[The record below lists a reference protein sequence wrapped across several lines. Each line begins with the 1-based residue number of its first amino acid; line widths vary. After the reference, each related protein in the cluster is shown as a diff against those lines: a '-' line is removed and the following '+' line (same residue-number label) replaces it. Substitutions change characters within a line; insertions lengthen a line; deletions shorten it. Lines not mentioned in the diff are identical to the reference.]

1 METKETEKRLQGKS
15 LPILKPLHFLVI
27 LIAITIL
34 LPIELYGRSKAFDS
48 IPMLTIG
55 VRTRKEKVRIWGT
68 KGFRV
73 KDPQTKR
80 NLFARKKATPLLI
93 SVHMKGF
100 MIDGFGVKSRV
111 RIEPLKGSLLY
122 VDGKAYRG
130 ALIVVEDRF
139 GKITV
144 INHIDVERYL
154 YGVIKSEMLISS
166 PMEAL
171 KAQAVIAR
179 TFAIKHKDKYLHSRG
194 YGLTDDTSSQVYTG
208 VSGEDPRGT
217 RAVDDTKGLCL
228 TYSDKLIQCYYHA
241 SCGGWTINNEDAWGG
256 GALPYLRSRKCGYC
270 TDSHGYQW
278 DLNLPYTTI
287 IENLLEAGKRLG
299 RITGIRAIRDKESGR
314 ALVLVIDNEKGQVRI
329 LGNMFRLAI
338 GASVLKSSF
347 FDIEDDQH
355 GGMPQLASSE
365 GADNESGELKMK
377 AMIGNYLHAINTPA
391 ELRIHG
397 SGSGHGVG
405 LCQSGARGQ
414 AELSKSFR
422 EILEFYYKNTKAK
435 DFY

>member
-1 METKETEKRLQGKS
+1 MTLATKTKY
-15 LPILKPLHFLVI
+15 KPLLLLVAF
-27 LIAITIL
+27 IAATL
-34 LPIELYGRSKAFDS
+34 LSPSPLSAKGKRFSS

-55 VRTRKEKVRIWGT
+55 VKTRREKVRIWGT

-73 KDPQTKR
+73 KDPVAGR
-80 NLFARKKATPLLI
+80 NLFARKKSTPLLI

-130 ALIVVEDRF
+130 AFIVEEDRF

-144 INHIDVERYL
+144 INHIDVEKYL

-179 TFAIKHKDKYLHSRG
+179 TFAIKHKDKYLQSRG

-228 TYSDKLIQCYYHA
+228 TYADTLMQCYYHA

-270 TDSHGYQW
+270 SDSHGFQW
-278 DLNLPYTTI
+278 DLNLQYTTI
-287 IENLLEAGKRLG
+287 IENLLEAGKSLG
-299 RITGIRAIRDKESGR
+299 RIKSIRAIRDKESGR
-314 ALVLVIDNEKGQVRI
+314 ALVLVIDNEKGQLRI

-347 FDIEDDQH
+347 FDIEDEQQ
-355 GGMPQLASSE
+355 GMPQLASSE
-365 GADNESGELKMK
+365 HIDNGHEGELKMK
-377 AMIGNYLHAINTPA
+377 AMIGNYLHAINTPG

-422 EILEFYYKNTKAK
+422 QILEFYYKNTKVK

>member
-1 METKETEKRLQGKS
+1 MNEVPLKNKWIRLP
-15 LPILKPLHFLVI
+15 LPAKAIYLFVAFI
-27 LIAITIL
+27 TLIITCPSTL
-34 LPIELYGRSKAFDS
+34 RAADKAFTS

-55 VRTRKEKVRIWGT
+55 ISTRQEKVKIWGT

-73 KDPQTKR
+73 KDPVADS
-80 NLFARKKATPLLI
+80 NLFARKKATPLII

-111 RIEPLKGSLLY
+111 LIEPLKDSLLY
-122 VDGKAYRG
+122 IDGKAYRG
-130 ALIVVEDRF
+130 SFMVEEDRF

-144 INHIDVERYL
+144 INIIDVEKYL

-179 TFAIKHKDKYLHSRG
+179 TFAIKHKDKFVESRG

-208 VSGEDPRGT
+208 VAGEDPRGT
-217 RAVDDTKGLCL
+217 KAVDDTKGLCL
-228 TYSDKLIQCYYHA
+228 TYGGALIQCYYHA
-241 SCGGWTINNEDAWGG
+241 CCGGWTINNEDAWGG

-270 TDSHGYQW
+270 ADSHSFQW
-278 DLNLPYTTI
+278 DLKLPYTTI
-287 IENLLEAGKRLG
+287 IENLLEAGNSLG
-299 RITGIRAIRDKESGR
+299 RIESIKAIRDKESGR
-314 ALVLVIDNEKGQVRI
+314 ALVLIIENEKGQLRI
-329 LGNMFRLAI
+329 LGNMFRLAVGPSI
-338 GASVLKSSF
+338 VKSSF
-347 FDIEDDQH
+347 FDIEESQH
-355 GGMPQLASSE
+355 NGMPQLASSE
-365 GADNESGELKMK
+365 ISDNSQQGELKMEE
-377 AMIGNYLHAINTPA
+377 MIGNYLNAINTPG
-391 ELRIHG
+391 ELKIHG

-414 AELSKSFR
+414 AELHKSFR
-422 EILEFYYKNTKAK
+422 EILEFYYKNTKVK